1 MTMQIFPLQNKAK
14 NLVMVPTFST
24 TIINYGNR
32 VEQRIANQSLPQ
44 YRFILTFVEALTFTD
59 IQTVLSFFI
68 ARKGSFEAFYFPKPM
83 LNGPPLFDYT
93 GVVGDSAS
101 DPVDNPYVVRFE
113 TDLINAEFFQFNLA
127 TFQTVNFVE
136 VLA

>member
-1 MTMQIFPLQNKAK
+1 MAMQLFPLQNKAK
-14 NLVMVPTFST
+14 NLVMIPTFNT

-44 YRFILTFVEALTFTD
+44 YKFTVTFVDALTFADIQTILTFFV
-59 IQTVLSFFI
+59 
-68 ARKGSFEAFYFPKPM
+68 ARKGAFEAFYFPKPM

-93 GVVGDSAS
+93 GAVGESGS

-127 TFQTVNFVE
+127 TFQTVNLVE